1 MATKIQVRRD
11 TTVNWAT
18 LNATLA
24 SGEIGFET
32 DTGKFKIGDG
42 SSSWSALDY
51 FGGEVLTTQT
61 GFINLIINGDFRINQ
76 RTYIS
81 GSPLASNNYGFDRWK
96 STNNTS
102 LFFTSA
108 PQGQMVTIDSG
119 GSIEQVIER
128 ANMPAGAYI
137 LSWTGTATGRVYNTG
152 ATPPSYAASPILVT
166 LDGSANVEVEFTASG
181 GAKTLQNV
189 QFEQGSI
196 KTPFEKRPIGTELI
210 LCQRYYQILKSPGI
224 STYDNILA
232 GFAISTNLSG
242 HIWNL
247 PVQMRAVPT
256 SNISYNAVSVVA
268 VSGGTVSDSITLS
281 NNNDNSVNHVYINAL
296 SATSPWTANQPLY
309 LSLKNSTSFIAVSA
323 EL

>member
-1 MATKIQVRRD
+1 
-11 TTVNWAT
+11 
-18 LNATLA
+18 
-24 SGEIGFET
+24 
-32 DTGKFKIGDG
+32 
-42 SSSWSALDY
+42 
-51 FGGEVLTTQT
+51 
-61 GFINLIINGDFRINQ
+61 
-76 RTYIS
+76 
-81 GSPLASNNYGFDRWK
+81 
-96 STNNTS
+96 
-102 LFFTSA
+102 
-108 PQGQMVTIDSG
+108 MVTIDSG